1 MNAGG
6 ERRSGAEE
14 RSKGRRRA
22 DGRRARHRCV
32 AAVVVGDGALVG
44 AAHFTDAGPSNDPKE
59 MQRWRGQHEMAATG
73 VSPEPQ
79 ALAIRRGNDVEQAVV
94 VDVGERDRVQWLGR
108 TQHVRVRVADKCD
121 GNQTA
126 GPFTRQRDGA
136 NQSLGLVMIA
146 RLCRRGSDGEQHAH
160 ETDEQPTNLHTSR

>member
-1 MNAGG
+1 
-6 ERRSGAEE
+6 
-14 RSKGRRRA
+14 
-22 DGRRARHRCV
+22 
-32 AAVVVGDGALVG
+32 
-44 AAHFTDAGPSNDPKE
+44 

-79 ALAIRRGNDVEQAVV
+79 PLAIRRGNDVEQAVV

-108 TQHVRVRVADKCD
+108 PQHVRVRVADKCD